1 MSETNVPD
9 GENRPSKTNV
19 PEGQEPLSGAELVNP
34 YSRQGASKSEEV
46 EEMFDSIAPAYDL
59 MNGVMTLGLH
69 RVWRDEA
76 LRLATLALRENG
88 IGTPASVIDIATGT
102 GDVAFSLARRFP
114 ETEIT
119 GIDISPGMLAIA
131 RRKLAE
137 DDRKTAGRIR
147 FQKADCLALPF
158 ADDSFQLATVA
169 YGVRN
174 FEHLLLGY
182 REMLRVLA
190 PGGVLCVIE
199 LSRPA
204 NRFTGALYDLYSRIL
219 IPAAGRI
226 VSGDRRAYS
235 YLPES
240 IAAAPQRKDMAKVM
254 ARAGFSRC
262 RWKSLSFGAVT
273 IYIAQKPGAD
283 SASAANND
291 TLI

>member
-1 MSETNVPD
+1 MSETKVTD
-9 GENRPSKTNV
+9 EH
-19 PEGQEPLSGAELVNP
+19 EPLSGAELVNP

-76 LRLATLALRENG
+76 LRLATLALKENG
-88 IGTPASVIDIATGT
+88 IEAPDSIIDIATGT
-102 GDVAFSLARRFP
+102 GDVAFSLSRRFP
-114 ETEIT
+114 EADIT

-131 RRKLAE
+131 RRKLA
-137 DDRKTAGRIR
+137 DAGSEVSARIH
-147 FQKADCLALPF
+147 FQKADCLKLPF

-174 FEHLLLGY
+174 FEHLLQGY

-190 PGGVLCVIE
+190 PGGILCVIE
-199 LSRPA
+199 LSRPS

-254 ARAGFSRC
+254 ARAGFGRC

-273 IYIAQKPGAD
+273 IYLAQKPGAD
-283 SASAANND
+283 IASAANND